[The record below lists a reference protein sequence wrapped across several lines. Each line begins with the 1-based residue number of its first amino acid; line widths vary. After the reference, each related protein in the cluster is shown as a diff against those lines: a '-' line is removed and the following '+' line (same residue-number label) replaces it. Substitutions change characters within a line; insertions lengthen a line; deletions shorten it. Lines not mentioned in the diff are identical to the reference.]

1 MKKLSKTHRLV
12 KPKPSTARRKRRQFR
27 AFLRVTKYDP
37 GSTRAQLVQAFDKMW
52 PQLPLLAKQHAVQ
65 TYGGPL

>member
-12 KPKPSTARRKRRQFR
+12 KPKPSTVRRKRRQFR

-37 GSTRAQLVQAFDKMW
+37 GTSRKELVLAFDRMW
-52 PQLPLLAKQHAVQ
+52 PQLPLLAKQQAVQ